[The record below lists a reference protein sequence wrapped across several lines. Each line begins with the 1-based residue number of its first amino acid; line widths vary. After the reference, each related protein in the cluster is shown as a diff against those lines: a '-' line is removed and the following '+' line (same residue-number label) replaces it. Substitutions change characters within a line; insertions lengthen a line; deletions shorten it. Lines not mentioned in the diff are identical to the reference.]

1 MTKVWPSF
9 VTKDLGPDDDA
20 EMFRRWQVY
29 DREMRALIAAGGVH
43 QDEDGWWFDDATGE
57 VIGPDPEIERP
68 MMKGDSIP
76 EPINFA
82 EAFPEWAASLAA
94 KAKKLP
100 KRA

>member
-43 QDEDGWWFDDATGE
+43 QDEDGWWLDDATGE
-57 VIGPDPEIERP
+57 MIGPDPEIERP
-68 MMKGDSIP
+68 MMEGDP
-76 EPINFA
+76 EPKTMTFA
-82 EAFPEWAASLAA
+82 EAFPDLAA
-94 KAKKLP
+94 NLARQAKKLP